1 MNNSFPTAVLVSLV
15 TTFSYGSAN
24 RWRLRTLLVSHRE
37 RGPKTRAAVSSMG
50 GTTERAVIRYRE
62 TRFRTTV

>member
-24 RWRLRTLLVSHRE
+24 R
-37 RGPKTRAAVSSMG
+37 
-50 GTTERAVIRYRE
+50 
-62 TRFRTTV
+62 